1 MDHQVDRR
9 IDRLIWV
16 AVNFWRGEGWVSA
29 CHHCCVVPDDEDA
42 QSLAKVTHHLVLVL
56 AQVPRQMPP
65 LPNLVM
71 VFKPTLCQP
80 PKEST
85 ARGRKVMASALH
97 LASYL
102 RSFSLWAWS
111 FGAKGLKCL
120 YTIWMYCFLGSWA
133 KCCMRD
139 LYPLTVMTTEQLRC

>member
-1 MDHQVDRR
+1 MGSVSFSPLCFSLVVLDKWDWDIYLRVDHQVDRR

-102 RSFSLWAWS
+102 RSFSLWAWATAES
-111 FGAKGLKCL
+111 P
-120 YTIWMYCFLGSWA
+120 SSEV
-133 KCCMRD
+133 
-139 LYPLTVMTTEQLRC
+139 LTTKAC